1 VPWIVN
7 RTYTRSETKSR
18 IYANECCYT
27 VGQIDSDS
35 FHNPVP
41 KNPLMRIRTGLLTL
55 ALIFAPAFLFAKDL
69 QHQSLFK
76 IERSKNA
83 NIIQYDA
90 QIGSNGKLL
99 KKEPV
104 IGYWIRLAE
113 QGQIQELSWI
123 QSTFAFGFKA
133 KYNQTNDTARVD
145 MVADIGQP
153 ITVQS
158 VEGKYIA
165 TVDLDGTP
173 SQLVKIYIQAHGKGV
188 RVTVEYVEIF
198 GKDLKTGEETYARII
213 P

>member
-1 VPWIVN
+1 
-7 RTYTRSETKSR
+7 
-18 IYANECCYT
+18 
-27 VGQIDSDS
+27 
-35 FHNPVP
+35 
-41 KNPLMRIRTGLLTL
+41 MRITTGLLAL
-55 ALIFAPAFLFAKDL
+55 ALVFAPAFLYAEDP

-113 QGQIQELSWI
+113 QGQVQELSWI
-123 QSTFAFGFKA
+123 QSTFAYGFKT
-133 KYNQTNDTARVD
+133 KYNQANDTATVD
-145 MVADIGQP
+145 MVVDIGRP
-153 ITVQS
+153 ITVQRMK
-158 VEGKYIA
+158 GKYIA

-173 SQLVKIYIQAHGKGV
+173 SQLVRIFIEAHGKGA

-198 GKDLKTGEETYARII
+198 GTDLKTGEETYARII

>member
-1 VPWIVN
+1 
-7 RTYTRSETKSR
+7 
-18 IYANECCYT
+18 
-27 VGQIDSDS
+27 
-35 FHNPVP
+35 
-41 KNPLMRIRTGLLTL
+41 MRIRTGILTL
-55 ALIFAPAFLFAKDL
+55 ALLFAPAFLFAKDL

-99 KKEPV
+99 EKEPV

-113 QGQIQELSWI
+113 QGQVQELSWI

-133 KYNQTNDTARVD
+133 KYNQSNDTATVD

-173 SQLVKIYIQAHGKGV
+173 SQLVKIFIKAHRKGV
-188 RVTVEYVEIF
+188 RVKVEYVEIF

>member
-1 VPWIVN
+1 MSMVIL
-7 RTYTRSETKSR
+7 YQIHRSISR
-18 IYANECCYT
+18 SSVYCRHRLLNVSNSPGCGCGPAHIAIN
-27 VGQIDSDS
+27 IS
-35 FHNPVP
+35 F
-41 KNPLMRIRTGLLTL
+41 
-55 ALIFAPAFLFAKDL
+55 PAFLFAKDL

-76 IERSKNA
+76 IERSKNV

-133 KYNQTNDTARVD
+133 KYNQTNDTATVD

-158 VEGKYIA
+158 VKGKYIA
-165 TVDLDGTP
+165 TVDLDGIP
-173 SQLVKIYIQAHGKGV
+173 SQLVKIFIKAHRKGI
-188 RVTVEYVEIF
+188 RATVEHVEIF
-198 GKDLKTGEETYARII
+198 GKDLKSGEETYARII

>member
-1 VPWIVN
+1 
-7 RTYTRSETKSR
+7 
-18 IYANECCYT
+18 
-27 VGQIDSDS
+27 
-35 FHNPVP
+35 
-41 KNPLMRIRTGLLTL
+41 MRITTGLLAL
-55 ALIFAPAFLFAKDL
+55 ALVFAPAVLFAKDP

-113 QGQIQELSWI
+113 QGQVQELSWI

-133 KYNQTNDTARVD
+133 KYNPANDTATVD

-158 VEGKYIA
+158 VKGKYIA

-173 SQLVKIYIQAHGKGV
+173 SQLVKIFIQAHGKGV

-198 GKDLKTGEETYARII
+198 GKDLKSGEETYARII